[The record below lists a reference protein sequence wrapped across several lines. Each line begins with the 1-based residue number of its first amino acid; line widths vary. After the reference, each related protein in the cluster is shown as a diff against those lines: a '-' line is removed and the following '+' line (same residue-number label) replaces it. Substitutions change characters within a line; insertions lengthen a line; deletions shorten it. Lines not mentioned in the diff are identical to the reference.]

1 MSSKGERRKQE
12 KRAKQKKKRN
22 AASVR
27 RTRQSARLA
36 PKSLAEVT
44 GWPVGE
50 CFVSENW
57 YEHGPYVH
65 AIFTRRASDGAL
77 AGAVFEVDL
86 AERGLVVAKPLSGLT
101 DGMLQ
106 SELVTRSQEH
116 AMVSHD
122 GPLVAKLVEVATET
136 GSLSKGVVE
145 ADRLHQKTRWMDA
158 NADHGSADTEPRC
171 VAQQAIADFA
181 RAWSGTDASFYDF
194 F

>member
-122 GPLVAKLVEVATET
+122 GPLVAKLVEVATAMTEEA
-136 GSLSKGVVE
+136 GGRLPRSLAAAREIFGDV
-145 ADRLHQKTRWMDA
+145 
-158 NADHGSADTEPRC
+158 SADDCPHDLKTGAPPPPPPARRPG
-171 VAQQAIADFA
+171 IIA
-181 RAWSGTDASFYDF
+181 RALDKLFGG
-194 F
+194 